1 MTKQK
6 QLAREVALKLMVK
19 PAKTLPSPFYARLV
33 PAPPHIQ
40 LPSRRPPAATTSS
53 PEDLEIHTH
62 WLWGK
67 RYLLN
72 VLPTT
77 ADPQVLLRARKII
90 LRTQVGTDDKATQQL
105 LDDWY
110 RSQVQQALPSLIAKW
125 EMLIGVRETDF
136 IVVKMKGKWGSCIA
150 DSKLIQLN
158 SELAKKPP
166 ECLEYIVVHE
176 MVHLIEPAHNRR
188 FEILMNQFMPK
199 WQSCR
204 GTLNR
209 PPVQHERWI
218 Y

>member
-19 PAKTLPSPFYARLV
+19 PAKTPAAPFYARPF
-33 PAPPHIQ
+33 PASPRIQ
-40 LPSRRPPAATTSS
+40 LPSPRPPAAATSS
-53 PEDLEIHTH
+53 PEDLESHTH

-67 RYLLN
+67 RYRLN

-77 ADPQVLLRARKII
+77 ADPQVLRRARKII
-90 LRTQVGTDDKATQQL
+90 LRVQVGADEKATQQL

-110 RSQVQQALPSLIAKW
+110 RSHIQQALPSLIAKW

-136 IVVKMKGKWGSCIA
+136 IVLKMKGKWGSCLA

-158 SELAKKPP
+158 TELAKKPP
-166 ECLEYIVVHE
+166 ECLEFIVVHE
-176 MVHLIEPAHNRR
+176 MVHLIEPSHNRR

-199 WQSCR
+199 WQLCHE
-204 GTLNR
+204 TLNS
-209 PPVQHERWI
+209 PPAQHERWI